1 MRVAF
6 ISIHQNGS
14 RINENQDLKTST
26 QLSLVL
32 HDFFVILGA
41 VVFCSV
47 QVKNFLQYIFIILLY
62 INSLLSIL
70 LLFLFLFL
78 ILLLIIIIIYI
89 IIIVIVIIII
99 IIIIIITIII
109 IIIII
114 IIIVVVVVV
123 VVVVVFK

>member
-6 ISIHQNGS
+6 ICIHQNGS

-41 VVFCSV
+41 GVFCSV
-47 QVKNFLQYIFIILLY
+47 QVKNFLQYIFIILLFD
-62 INSLLSIL
+62 NSLLSIL
-70 LLFLFLFL
+70 LLLLFLFL
-78 ILLLIIIIIYI
+78 ILLLIIIII
-89 IIIVIVIIII
+89 VIVIFI
-99 IIIIIITIII
+99 IIIIIITINI

-123 VVVVVFK
+123 FK